1 VHKILSLDPT
11 TRLHLCHDYPPN
23 GRPPMWVSTVA
34 EQRRSNIHVHEG
46 VSESDFVQMR
56 NARDKTL
63 AMPVLI
69 LPAVQVNVRAGK
81 LPPPEDNG
89 VSYLKIP
96 LNLL

>member
-1 VHKILSLDPT
+1 VHDGI
-11 TRLHLCHDYPPN
+11 
-23 GRPPMWVSTVA
+23 
-34 EQRRSNIHVHEG
+34 
-46 VSESDFVQMR
+46 SESEFVNMR
-56 NARDKTL
+56 HVRDRTL

-69 LPAVQVNVRAGK
+69 LPAVQVNVRAGC